1 MLNNQGINDIN
12 EYISEYLRYHN
23 MCGALEAFETE
34 IKTKQLPQRM
44 KPGGAVIQKEEP
56 RLHILFKKDE
66 KRSPRELNLEQE
78 FKEINKKYNLVIQAA
93 RQIFSESIKLIQTLL
108 GVRTIMEH
116 ENLVEI
122 LENYKIQLGKYH
134 KIVINDGKPEGRELT
149 TEPVMQ
155 DHKNKL
161 LSSYKAM
168 NVDGLVE
175 VLLSLRVNAL
185 QIAPELRKN
194 LVYELIRNDIFD
206 IVNENSFQ
214 MIVKILSIDNVS
226 LKHAATSLISVISS
240 TLKGVEYLTHG
251 GNMIIIELIIKVISL

>member
-1 MLNNQGINDIN
+1 
-12 EYISEYLRYHN
+12 
-23 MCGALEAFETE
+23 
-34 IKTKQLPQRM
+34 
-44 KPGGAVIQKEEP
+44 
-56 RLHILFKKDE
+56 
-66 KRSPRELNLEQE
+66 
-78 FKEINKKYNLVIQAA
+78 
-93 RQIFSESIKLIQTLL
+93 
-108 GVRTIMEH
+108 MEH
-116 ENLVEI
+116 ENLVEL

-161 LSSYKAM
+161 ITNFKSM
-168 NVDGLVE
+168 NIEGLVE

-206 IVNENSFQ
+206 IVNENSFD
-214 MIVKILSIDNVS
+214 MIVKILNIDNNS
-226 LKHAATSLISVISS
+226 LKHATTSLISVISS

-251 GNMIIIELIIKVISL
+251 GNMVIVEKTIDVGYSLMSRFSRNSRMAVSLRGSAWQFCRNVPSRTR